1 MEVFLWTE
9 PFFFL
14 LCTNCKGL
22 NPSHKS
28 WSVLCVV
35 GMHLQACSGYMSAC
49 LPFKYLLC
57 TVQLCCVAP
66 VNMFSGFN
74 VDRAL
79 INQHL
84 RHGSKTPGLFK
95 VSWHV
100 FVFEGGKRKERA
112 RLHSHQIEH
121 CDENANVSN
130 ETTCGTAATAV
141 DASGDD
147 FCRRLLWF
155 FCVRC
160 WILFLTSKQ

>member
-1 MEVFLWTE
+1 MEAFLWTE

-28 WSVLCVV
+28 GSVLCVV
-35 GMHLQACSGYMSAC
+35 GMHLQACSGYTSAC
-49 LPFKYLLC
+49 SPFKYLLC

-100 FVFEGGKRKERA
+100 FSFEGGKRKERA
-112 RLHSHQIEH
+112 RLRSHQIGH
-121 CDENANVSN
+121 CDENAMFPMRPPAR
-130 ETTCGTAATAV
+130 TAAMVV

-147 FCRRLLWF
+147 FCRRLQCF
-155 FCVRC
+155 FVMCSIV
-160 WILFLTSKQ
+160 FLTSKH